1 MTSTSSLV
9 FHDCSM
15 QVLVTELQVARIVQ
29 WMLRPAAVALWLGTL
44 IVPLHAQPAPPPPS
58 PTQIKDVQIPKLTS
72 PPRIEQ
78 FLGGASRPDL
88 RRIDDFRQRQPGD
101 GVPVSRKTSAWIGYD
116 ERNFYA
122 VFVCDAPPG
131 QTRARLAKRED
142 IFSDDLVG
150 VFFDTYHSGQR
161 GYEFFVNPLGVQEN
175 IEASRIASKTKE
187 AAPIGEFLR
196 ADAFERCA
204 KRGKRRIGRL
214 CVRHVCFYENVDV
227 LRKAGLRVKNDS
239 VTANNQVSN
248 AMGMEGGQKVFV
260 VLVHPVLSPNL

>member
-1 MTSTSSLV
+1 
-9 FHDCSM
+9 M
-15 QVLVTELQVARIVQ
+15 QDLVTELQVARIVQ

-44 IVPLHAQPAPPPPS
+44 IVPLHTQTAPPPPA
-58 PTQIKDVQIPKLTS
+58 PAQIKPAQIKDVQIPKLNT
-72 PPRIEQ
+72 PPRLEQ
-78 FLGGASRPDL
+78 FLGGASRADL

-196 ADAFERCA
+196 ANSSGRMPSSDA
-204 KRGKRRIGRL
+204 
-214 CVRHVCFYENVDV
+214 
-227 LRKAGLRVKNDS
+227 
-239 VTANNQVSN
+239 
-248 AMGMEGGQKVFV
+248 
-260 VLVHPVLSPNL
+260 PNEASAA

>member
-1 MTSTSSLV
+1 
-9 FHDCSM
+9 M
-15 QVLVTELQVARIVQ
+15 QDLVTELQVARIVQ

-44 IVPLHAQPAPPPPS
+44 IVPLHTQTAPPPPA
-58 PTQIKDVQIPKLTS
+58 PAQIKPAQIKDVQIPKLNT
-72 PPRIEQ
+72 PPRLEQ
-78 FLGGASRPDL
+78 FLGGASRADL

-122 VFVCDAPPG
+122 VFVCDTPPG

-187 AAPIGEFLR
+187 AAPIGKFLR

-260 VLVHPVLSPNL
+260 VLVHPVLSPKL